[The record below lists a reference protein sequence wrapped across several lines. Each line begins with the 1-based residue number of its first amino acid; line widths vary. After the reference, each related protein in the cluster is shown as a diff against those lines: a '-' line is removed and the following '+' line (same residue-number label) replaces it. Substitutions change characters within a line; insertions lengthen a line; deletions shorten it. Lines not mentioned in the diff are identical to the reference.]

1 MLATLPAVAWLQYS
15 WIGEV
20 ERADADRMRAAL
32 QRSADQLAAEVD
44 SELAR
49 FYRSVLAVGRP
60 VSGVSYVDPCQAF
73 ARWQTTVSSSRMIHG
88 LYIRDPENRLFQC
101 SPETGERRAAE
112 WPSELKWA
120 AKLWLPGPGPGPRS
134 IPWEEH
140 APLMAAPLRPPGQ
153 LDGPLGGGNPGA
165 SRRWFPPQ
173 RSDFAGERPARAEG
187 SRQDGPEGAGQARA
201 EGGGQERSEGGRRE
215 GSDGPRPP
223 GGPSIVIAV
232 PDDQWM
238 GSEWMSEL
246 TRRYFGESTASDAVV
261 RVETTA
267 SHARVF
273 ESGQWGGSAADAS
286 VQLFRVPGMF
296 GSPDSQGSPQGFWTL
311 LVRRREG
318 SAAAVAAT
326 VRARNL
332 AVSGGVLALMAVAL
346 ALLMVTIRRQ
356 RRLTQQQME
365 FVAGISHELRT
376 PVAVLSSA
384 GENLAD
390 GIVTAPASVREYG
403 AMIRDESRRLAGM
416 IEQTLRFAGIQ
427 SGGAKYKLQPV
438 DVPQVIDAA
447 LGNCEALLRESGCAV
462 ELDITP
468 GLPPANA
475 DSAALVHCIS
485 NLLSNAAR
493 YAASG
498 KSITVR
504 AGLESASEG
513 GSSGKPARICINVED
528 LGPGIDP
535 RDVPHLFEPFY
546 RGRHI
551 REQQIQGTGLGL
563 ALVKSIMDGLG
574 GKVEVRTA
582 KGQGSQFRLV
592 VPATAPVVELQ
603 A

>member
-60 VSGVSYVDPCQAF
+60 VSGVPYVDPCQAF
-73 ARWQTTVSSSRMIHG
+73 ARWRTTVSSSRMIRG

-120 AKLWLPGPGPGPRS
+120 AKLWQPGPGPGPRS
-134 IPWEEH
+134 MPWEERP
-140 APLMAAPLRPPGQ
+140 PLMAGPFRPPGQ
-153 LDGPLGGGNPGA
+153 LDGPPGA
-165 SRRWFPPQ
+165 SNVGALRRWFPPP
-173 RSDFAGERPARAEG
+173 RSGSAGERPERREGGRPEVAEG
-187 SRQDGPEGAGQARA
+187 S
-201 EGGGQERSEGGRRE
+201 RRE
-215 GSDGPRPP
+215 GSDGPRPF

-232 PDDQWM
+232 PDGQWM

-246 TRRYFGESTASDAVV
+246 TRRYFGESAASDAVV
-261 RVETTA
+261 RVESTA
-267 SHARVF
+267 AHARVF
-273 ESGQWGGSAADAS
+273 ESGAWGGSAADAS

-296 GSPDSQGSPQGFWTL
+296 GSPESQGAPQGYWTL

-326 VRARNL
+326 VRSRNL
-332 AVSGGVLALMAVAL
+332 VVSGGVLALMAVAL
-346 ALLMVTIRRQ
+346 ALLMITIRRQ

-427 SGGAKYKLQPV
+427 SGGARYKLQPV

-462 ELDITP
+462 ELDIAP
-468 GLPPANA
+468 RLPPANA

-504 AGLESASEG
+504 ASLESASES

-528 LGPGIDP
+528 LGPGIDS

-551 REQQIQGTGLGL
+551 RERQIQGTGLGL

-592 VPATAPVVELQ
+592 VPATAPVVELK

>member
-1 MLATLPAVAWLQYS
+1 VAWLQYS

-32 QRSADQLAAEVD
+32 QRSADQLAGEVN

-49 FYRSVLAVGRP
+49 FYRSVLAAGRP
-60 VSGVSYVDPCQAF
+60 GSGVPHVDPCQAF
-73 ARWQTTVSSSRMIHG
+73 ARWQTTVSSSRMIRG
-88 LYIRDPENRLFQC
+88 LYIRDQEDRLFEC
-101 SPETGERRAAE
+101 ASETGERRAAE
-112 WPSELKWA
+112 WPSDLKWV
-120 AKLWLPGPGPGPRS
+120 AKLWQPGPGPGPRS
-134 IPWEEH
+134 IAWEEH
-140 APLMAAPLRPPGQ
+140 APLMVAPYRPPGQ
-153 LDGPLGGGNPGA
+153 RDGPPGVGHPGA
-165 SRRWFPPQ
+165 LRRWRPPLQ
-173 RSDFAGERPARAEG
+173 SGAPGERPEPAEG
-187 SRQDGPEGAGQARA
+187 GRQERAAGGRGEGPEGP
-201 EGGGQERSEGGRRE
+201 
-215 GSDGPRPP
+215 GPH
-223 GGPSIVIAV
+223 GGPGIVIAV
-232 PDDQWM
+232 PDDEWM

-246 TRRYFGESTASDAVV
+246 TRRYFGESAASDAVV
-261 RVETTA
+261 RLETTA
-267 SHARVF
+267 THARVF
-273 ESGQWGGSAADAS
+273 ESGAWGGNAADAS
-286 VQLFRVPGMF
+286 AQLFRVPGMF
-296 GSPDSQGSPQGFWTL
+296 GPPDSQGSPQGYWTL
-311 LVRRREG
+311 LVRRRES
-318 SAAAVAAT
+318 SAAAVAAR
-326 VRARNL
+326 VRTRNL
-332 AVSGGVLALMAVAL
+332 AVSGGVLALMAFAL

-365 FVAGISHELRT
+365 FVAGVSHELRT

-438 DVPQVIDAA
+438 DVPHVIDAA

-462 ELDITP
+462 ELDIAP

-513 GSSGKPARICINVED
+513 GLPGKPARICINVED

-592 VPATAPVVELQ
+592 VPVTEPVVELK